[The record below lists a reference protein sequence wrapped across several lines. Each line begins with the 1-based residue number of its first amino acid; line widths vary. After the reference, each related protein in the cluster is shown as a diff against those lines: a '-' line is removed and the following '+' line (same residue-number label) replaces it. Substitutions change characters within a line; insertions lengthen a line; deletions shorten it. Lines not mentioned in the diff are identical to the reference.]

1 MSKKILFMGTPD
13 YATEIFK
20 ELLNSKYEIIGL
32 FTQPD
37 KPVGRKQILT
47 PPSIKQYCIDENINI
62 PVFQPQKL
70 RNNEEVTKQIKELNP
85 DFIIV
90 AAYGQILPKDIL
102 DIAPCINL
110 HASLLPKYRGASPIQ
125 ESLLNNDIY
134 TGVTSMLMEEGLDS
148 GDILGLQ
155 YLKITATMEVS
166 AAFDKLSQIA
176 AKLTIA
182 TLDNFENIRPIK
194 QNESEVSF
202 CKKIKKEDGLVDF
215 FDAKKLYLK
224 YKAYSYW
231 PGIFLES
238 ELKLK
243 DIELNDEISIN
254 NQGQILEI
262 KNDFIVI
269 GCKKGSL
276 RIKTLQAPS
285 KKAKYNLIHLNIIAI
300 ALGCSIKDFIPDKPI
315 PEKKYD
321 IKEIKSKKSNI
332 F

>member
-1 MSKKILFMGTPD
+1 MNKRILFMGTPD
-13 YATEIFK
+13 YATAIFK
-20 ELLNSKYEIIGL
+20 ELISKKYEMVGL

-47 PPSIKQYCIDENINI
+47 PPHIKQFCLDKNLNI
-62 PVFQPQKL
+62 PIFQPLKL
-70 RNNEEVTKQIKELNP
+70 RNNQEAKKEIEDLKP

-90 AAYGQILPKDIL
+90 AAYGQILPKEIL

-125 ESLLNNDIY
+125 ESLLNDDIY

-155 YLKITATMEVS
+155 YLRITSTMEVS
-166 AAFDKLSQIA
+166 EAFEKLSLIA
-176 AKLTIA
+176 AKLTIT
-182 TLDNFENIRPIK
+182 TLDNFENIKPIK
-194 QNESEVSF
+194 QNESQVSF
-202 CKKIKKEDGLVDF
+202 CKKIKKEDGLIDF
-215 FDAKKLYLK
+215 IDAKKLYLK

-243 DIELNDEISIN
+243 DIELNDEKSIN

-262 KNDFIVI
+262 NSDFIIV
-269 GCKKGSL
+269 GCEKGSL
-276 RIKTLQAPS
+276 KIKTLQAPS
-285 KKAKYNLIHLNIIAI
+285 KKAMNAIDYIRGQRLEINSILI
-300 ALGCSIKDFIPDKPI
+300 
-315 PEKKYD
+315 
-321 IKEIKSKKSNI
+321 
-332 F
+332 

>member
-1 MSKKILFMGTPD
+1 MSKRILFMGTPD

-37 KPVGRKQILT
+37 KPVGRKQVLT
-47 PPSIKQYCIDENINI
+47 PPHIKQFCIEQNLNI
-62 PVFQPQKL
+62 PIFQPLKL
-70 RNNEEVTKQIKELNP
+70 RGNEEAKNQIEDLKP
-85 DFIIV
+85 DFILV

-285 KKAKYNLIHLNIIAI
+285 KKAIN
-300 ALGCSIKDFIPDKPI
+300 SIDFIRGQRL
-315 PEKKYD
+315 
-321 IKEIKSKKSNI
+321 EINSI
-332 F
+332 LI

>member
-182 TLDNFENIRPIK
+182 TLDNFENIKPMK

-285 KKAKYNLIHLNIIAI
+285 KKAIN
-300 ALGCSIKDFIPDKPI
+300 SIDFIRGQRL
-315 PEKKYD
+315 
-321 IKEIKSKKSNI
+321 EIDSI
-332 F
+332 LI

>member
-13 YATEIFK
+13 YATTIFK
-20 ELLNSKYEIIGL
+20 ELMNSEYEIVGL

-47 PPSIKQYCIDENINI
+47 APHIKQYCIDENINLPI
-62 PVFQPQKL
+62 FQPLKL
-70 RNNEEVTKQIKELNP
+70 RGNEEATKQITELKP

-90 AAYGQILPKDIL
+90 AAYGQILPKEIL

-125 ESLLNNDIY
+125 ESLLNDDIY

-155 YLKITATMEVS
+155 YLRITSTMEVS
-166 AAFDKLSQIA
+166 EAFEKLSLIA
-176 AKLTIA
+176 AKLTIT
-182 TLDNFENIRPIK
+182 TLDNFENIKPIK
-194 QNESEVSF
+194 QNESQVSF
-202 CKKIKKEDGLVDF
+202 CKKIKKEDGLIDF
-215 FDAKKLYLK
+215 IDAKKLYLK

-285 KKAKYNLIHLNIIAI
+285 KKAIN
-300 ALGCSIKDFIPDKPI
+300 SIDFIRGQRL
-315 PEKKYD
+315 
-321 IKEIKSKKSNI
+321 EIDSI
-332 F
+332 LI

>member
-13 YATEIFK
+13 YATTIFK
-20 ELLNSKYEIIGL
+20 ELIASKYDVVGL

-37 KPVGRKQILT
+37 KPVGRKQVLT
-47 PPSIKQYCIDENINI
+47 PPHIKQFCIDENIKLPI
-62 PVFQPQKL
+62 YQPLKL
-70 RNNEEVTKQIKELNP
+70 RGNEEAKKQIEELKP

-90 AAYGQILPKDIL
+90 AAYGQILPKEIL

-125 ESLLNNDIY
+125 ESLLNDDFY

-155 YLKITATMEVS
+155 YLKITSSMEVS
-166 AAFDKLSQIA
+166 EAFEKLSKIA
-176 AKLTIA
+176 AKLTII
-182 TLDNFENIRPIK
+182 TLDNYEKIKPLK

-202 CKKIKKEDGLVDF
+202 CKKIKKDDGLVNF
-215 FDAKKLYLK
+215 SNAKNLYLK

-243 DIELNDEISIN
+243 DINLVEADSVNEEGKILDIS
-254 NQGQILEI
+254 
-262 KNDFIVI
+262 KDFIVI
-269 GCKKGSL
+269 GCKQGSL
-276 RIKTLQAPS
+276 EIKTLQAPS
-285 KKAKYNLIHLNIIAI
+285 KKAISSVDYIRGQRLEVGDL
-300 ALGCSIKDFIPDKPI
+300 LS
-315 PEKKYD
+315 
-321 IKEIKSKKSNI
+321 
-332 F
+332 

>member
-13 YATEIFK
+13 YATTIFK
-20 ELLNSKYEIIGL
+20 ELIASKYDVVGL

-47 PPSIKQYCIDENINI
+47 PPHIKQYCIDENISLPI
-62 PVFQPQKL
+62 FQPLKL
-70 RNNEEVTKQIKELNP
+70 RGNEEAKKQIEELKP

-90 AAYGQILPKDIL
+90 AAYGQILPKEIL

-125 ESLLNNDIY
+125 ESLLNDDFY
-134 TGVTSMLMEEGLDS
+134 TGVTSMLMEEELDS

-155 YLKITATMEVS
+155 YLKITSSMEVS
-166 AAFDKLSQIA
+166 EAFERLSKIA
-176 AKLTIA
+176 AKLTIT
-182 TLDNFENIRPIK
+182 TLDNYENIKPIK

-202 CKKIKKEDGLVDF
+202 CKKIKKDDGLVNF
-215 FDAKKLYLK
+215 LDAKILYLK

-243 DIELNDEISIN
+243 DINLVETDSVNEE
-254 NQGQILEI
+254 GKILEI
-262 KNDFIVI
+262 SKDFIVI

-276 RIKTLQAPS
+276 KIKTLQAPS
-285 KKAKYNLIHLNIIAI
+285 KKAISSVDYIRGQRLEVGDL
-300 ALGCSIKDFIPDKPI
+300 LS
-315 PEKKYD
+315 
-321 IKEIKSKKSNI
+321 
-332 F
+332 

>member
-1 MSKKILFMGTPD
+1 MSKRILFMGTPD
-13 YATEIFK
+13 YATTIFK
-20 ELLNSKYEIIGL
+20 ELINSEYKVIGL

-47 PPSIKQYCIDENINI
+47 PPHIKQFCIDENLSI
-62 PVFQPQKL
+62 PIFQPLKL
-70 RNNEEVTKQIKELNP
+70 RGNEEVKNQIKSLNP

-125 ESLLNNDIY
+125 ESLLNDDNY

-148 GDILGLQ
+148 GDILGFG
-155 YLKITATMEVS
+155 YLKITPNMEVTQ
-166 AAFDKLSQIA
+166 AFEELSKIA
-176 AKLTIA
+176 AKLTIT
-182 TLDNFENIRPIK
+182 TLDNFENIKPIK
-194 QNESEVSF
+194 QNESEVSY
-202 CKKIKKEDGLVDF
+202 CKKIKKEDGLVNF
-215 FDAKKLYLK
+215 IDAKKLYLK

-243 DIELNDEISIN
+243 DIELNDEKSIN

-262 KNDFIVI
+262 EDDFIIV
-269 GCKKGSL
+269 GCEKGSL
-276 RIKTLQAPS
+276 KIRTLQAPS
-285 KKAKYNLIHLNIIAI
+285 KKAMNAIDYIRGQRLEINSILI
-300 ALGCSIKDFIPDKPI
+300 
-315 PEKKYD
+315 
-321 IKEIKSKKSNI
+321 
-332 F
+332 

>member
-13 YATEIFK
+13 YATTIFK
-20 ELLNSKYEIIGL
+20 ELINSKYEILGL

-47 PPSIKQYCIDENINI
+47 APHIKQYCIDENINFPI
-62 PVFQPQKL
+62 FQPLKL
-70 RNNEEVTKQIKELNP
+70 RNNDEAVKQIKELKP

-90 AAYGQILPKDIL
+90 AAYGQILPKEIL

-125 ESLLNNDIY
+125 ESLLNDDIY
-134 TGVTSMLMEEGLDS
+134 TGVTSMLMEEGLDC

-155 YLKITATMEVS
+155 YLRITSTMEVS
-166 AAFDKLSQIA
+166 EAFEKLSLIA
-176 AKLTIA
+176 AKLTIT
-182 TLDNFENIRPIK
+182 TLDNFENIKPIK
-194 QNESEVSF
+194 QNESQVSF
-202 CKKIKKEDGLVDF
+202 CKKIKKEDGLIDF
-215 FDAKKLYLK
+215 IDAKKLYLK

-243 DIELNDEISIN
+243 DIELNDEKSIN

-262 KNDFIVI
+262 NSDFIIV
-269 GCKKGSL
+269 GCEKGSL
-276 RIKTLQAPS
+276 KIKTLQAPS
-285 KKAKYNLIHLNIIAI
+285 KKAMNAIDYIRGQRLEINSILI
-300 ALGCSIKDFIPDKPI
+300 
-315 PEKKYD
+315 
-321 IKEIKSKKSNI
+321 
-332 F
+332 

>member
-13 YATEIFK
+13 YATTIFK
-20 ELLNSKYEIIGL
+20 ELMNSEYEIVGL

-47 PPSIKQYCIDENINI
+47 APHIKQYCIDENINLPI
-62 PVFQPQKL
+62 FQPLKL
-70 RNNEEVTKQIKELNP
+70 RGNEEATKQITELKP

-90 AAYGQILPKDIL
+90 AAYGQILPKEIL

-125 ESLLNNDIY
+125 ESLLNDDIY

-155 YLKITATMEVS
+155 YLRITSTMEVS
-166 AAFDKLSQIA
+166 EAFEKLSLIA
-176 AKLTIA
+176 AKLTIT
-182 TLDNFENIRPIK
+182 TLDNFGNIKPIK
-194 QNESEVSF
+194 QNEAKVSF
-202 CKKIKKEDGLVDF
+202 CKKSKKEDGLVDF
-215 FDAKKLYLK
+215 IDAKKLYLK

-243 DIELNDEISIN
+243 DIELNDEKSIN

-262 KNDFIVI
+262 NSDFIIV
-269 GCKKGSL
+269 GCEKGSL
-276 RIKTLQAPS
+276 KIKTLQAPS
-285 KKAKYNLIHLNIIAI
+285 KKAMNAIDYIRGQRLEINSILI
-300 ALGCSIKDFIPDKPI
+300 
-315 PEKKYD
+315 
-321 IKEIKSKKSNI
+321 
-332 F
+332 

>member
-20 ELLNSKYEIIGL
+20 ELLNSKYEIVGL

-47 PPSIKQYCIDENINI
+47 APHIKQYCIDENINI

-285 KKAKYNLIHLNIIAI
+285 KKAIN
-300 ALGCSIKDFIPDKPI
+300 SIDFIRGQRL
-315 PEKKYD
+315 
-321 IKEIKSKKSNI
+321 EIDSI
-332 F
+332 LI